1 MSVTY
6 VYFTFGDQDYEY
18 SFASYAS
25 AVAFADDIKR
35 KHGVE
40 VEIFEKDVS

>member
-18 SFASYAS
+18 CFNHYHSAVSFAE
-25 AVAFADDIKR
+25 DIKK

-40 VEIFEKDVS
+40 VEIFEKDVG